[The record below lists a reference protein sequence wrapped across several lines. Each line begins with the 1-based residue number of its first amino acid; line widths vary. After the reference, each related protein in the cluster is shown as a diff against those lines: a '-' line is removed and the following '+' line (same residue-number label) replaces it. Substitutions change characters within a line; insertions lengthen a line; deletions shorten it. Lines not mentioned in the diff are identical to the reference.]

1 MSQTERLSLLSES
14 VLQGITTFGGVRRY
28 PAKAIIITEGDWSD
42 SLYVVLSGRVKVFT
56 SDSDGRELIIATHG
70 RGEYVGEMAID
81 GLARSASVATLEAS
95 VLSVIKGSNVR
106 ELLATQPEFALHL
119 VYKLIGRARQAT
131 IGMTSL
137 AFEDVHERVLRM
149 LEAHSVPV
157 DDYRVVRDR
166 MTHREVGEHVGASS
180 EMVSRVLKDLT
191 SRGFIRVES
200 GQIKILKDLSTSR

>member
-1 MSQTERLSLLSES
+1 MSRTERLSLLPES

-28 PAKAIIITEGDWSD
+28 PAKAIIMTEGDWSD

-56 SDSDGRELIIATHG
+56 SDSDGRELIVATHG

-95 VLSVIKGSNVR
+95 VLSVIKGADVR

-119 VYKLIGRARQAT
+119 VYKLIWRARQAT

-157 DDYRVVRDR
+157 DNHRVVRDR
-166 MTHREVGEHVGASS
+166 MTHREVGERVGASS